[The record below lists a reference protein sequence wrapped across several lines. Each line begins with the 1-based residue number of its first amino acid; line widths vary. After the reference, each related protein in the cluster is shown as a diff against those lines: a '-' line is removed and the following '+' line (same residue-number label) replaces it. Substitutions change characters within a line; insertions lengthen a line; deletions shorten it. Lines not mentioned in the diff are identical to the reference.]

1 MYSIL
6 FMILLLLSHS
16 TPLKLSQDINKLT
29 IDLYKKVDEVD
40 HVGNIAFSPFSLH
53 TALSMALEGSEQ
65 SSTTHQELAKLIL
78 GDDRL
83 SLDDEYQNSISQVY
97 SNLSSPEDIKLMV
110 ANKVFSDDDFRLS
123 GKYRDVLQRVYHSAI
138 ETVDFSQPKAAGDT
152 INTFVDRITQ
162 GLIKETVSPEDID
175 PLTRL
180 VLINALY
187 FKADWKVQFNEALTK
202 PMDFQNLPEK
212 YPFGMNMK
220 SDLKWTNLASS
231 SGFDAE
237 VLELPYKN
245 TNYRM
250 LLILPHTHLQDLD
263 MNQLDFDQLNS
274 RLQRTRARPV
284 QLTLPRFK
292 MDHEVKQ
299 MKDILKALG
308 VVDMFDYRLANFKK
322 ISDTRE
328 DIFVSDVIHKA
339 VIEVNEQGS
348 EAAAVTAVVFSAR
361 CVGCGHHPTPPHVM
375 NFDKPFLFVIQEAV
389 HQIPLFFGRVTKPNA
404 ANDDVQPRSDLKT
417 PKKLQ
422 FQEETMLSDPDS
434 KAAEYSHKKSYS
446 VLSCLLLCII
456 LHQ

>member
-110 ANKVFSDDDFRLS
+110 ANKVFSDDDFQLS

-187 FKADWKVQFNEALTK
+187 FKADWKVQFNETLTK

-250 LLILPHTHLQDLD
+250 LLILPHTNLQDLD

-274 RLQRTRARPV
+274 RLQSTRARPV

-308 VVDMFDYRLANFKK
+308 VVDMFDSQLANFKK
-322 ISDTRE
+322 MTSE

-348 EAAAVTAVVFSAR
+348 EAAAVTAVVFVLRSGGR
-361 CVGCGHHPTPPHVM
+361 RPQQPHVM

-404 ANDDVQPRSDLKT
+404 VDDDVHPRSDLKT

-422 FQEETMLSDPDS
+422 PQEQTMLSDPDS
-434 KAAEYSHKKSYS
+434 KAAEYSHSHIT
-446 VLSCLLLCII
+446 VFSCLLLRII